1 MITFIFVCFTRR
13 LNVTVLSPILYNL
26 ACVVDR
32 LNPSLWTVIYSL
44 RVLYLRKP
52 RVISPTATQA
62 VITTV
67 FCICWMGSSLGLFFL
82 FFIFSSQKCKMKT
95 ETTKL
100 YIKQSILFFCKFATL
115 ISQDRSRL
123 TTSAVQ
129 SITATSLFAWFCFC
143 FDKKKTSNLWISQVQ
158 NEFLQILFTRL
169 ASIYADLSEQKKA
182 FTYKK
187 S

>member
-44 RVLYLRKP
+44 RVLCLRKP

-67 FCICWMGSSLGLFFL
+67 FCICWMGSSLGLFYFI
-82 FFIFSSQKCKMKT
+82 FFICSSQKCKMKT

-100 YIKQSILFFCKFATL
+100 YVRKFATL
-115 ISQDRSRL
+115 ISQERPRQLQLSNQSPRPACLLDFVFVLIFL
-123 TTSAVQ
+123 T
-129 SITATSLFAWFCFC
+129 II
-143 FDKKKTSNLWISQVQ
+143 KKHI
-158 NEFLQILFTRL
+158 
-169 ASIYADLSEQKKA
+169 
-182 FTYKK
+182 
-187 S
+187 